1 MSAKKSI
8 TVQVILRLFIII
20 IFLMGLF
27 ITLSIKAETDKVN
40 NSMRKQADIILNRA
54 SNSLIQPL
62 WNFDE
67 DQVLKILSLEMEE
80 QNLFAIIIYDTK
92 QNFYRGKIKN
102 DKWEIINIED
112 FEKQKTLIKGD
123 MIKKSINLLKDGDN
137 LGNIDIYLTKEFF
150 NKDIQRF
157 ALSFII
163 QFAILFSIIAGVIFF
178 IFKNMILDNIKIIQ
192 GVLNDI
198 SKGEGDLTKRIDVK
212 RDDEIGYLSQNF
224 NTFVEKLNSMVLE
237 LKEVV
242 CKSIENGNLLSAN
255 SSEVSA
261 TLEQI
266 AAIMT
271 SIEKRLESLNIE
283 ISKSNASISEINDF
297 LKKVDGLINNQSFVI
312 TSSSSLVKKI
322 IESIKNIA
330 FFTDQNKKLSE
341 KLVGAT
347 RLGEDNMKN
356 SLLAIEDISKSTG
369 VILDMIKIIK
379 NVAGQT
385 NLLAMNASIEAAH
398 AGEYGKGFAVV
409 ADEIRNLA
417 EVTSDN
423 SKNISAQLKDIMEKI
438 NKATNITKTTGTSIN
453 EIVVDITN
461 LEGSTTEIITGIE
474 QLSFNSQN
482 VINSLDDLLNI
493 TEDVKISSKEMTQE
507 MSVIKNSV
515 GSITDMSEETSSGIK
530 EITVGINE
538 IANSVNALSILSISN
553 SENINMLQS
562 LTSKFKTK

>member
-261 TLEQI
+261 TLEQM